1 MSIKLIAERAGVS
14 PSTVSRV
21 LNNPNYQSSTPGLR
35 EKIWKIAMELNYVPN
50 EAARN
55 LRSGKQ
61 KSGGETLHINV
72 LMTRTDETQTDPFFT
87 ELLYVVE
94 SEIHRQMCVLSRVWH
109 MPIFSNDRKCKTTNL
124 DKIINDMY
132 EETTPA
138 CDGLLIIGR
147 CNRDAL
153 KKLKKRFKYLV
164 SVNRNSTNYEVDEV
178 LCDGAK
184 IARTAIE
191 YLISLGH
198 KNIGYIGSCHNESRY
213 KGFLET
219 MEKHGLDYDE
229 TYVIETKQ
237 TEIEGYEAMK
247 FLLQSDDAPT
257 GIYCANDITAI
268 GALKCLNTFKN
279 HYYSPS
285 IISSDDISEA
295 QYSKPMLT
303 TVGLPKEEMGRLA
316 IKLLLDRIRGEHSSI
331 VRMELEGKLVIRQSC
346 TPVEESHWC
355 EYYI

>member
-1 MSIKLIAERAGVS
+1 MSIKDIAKMAGVS
-14 PSTVSRV
+14 PATVSRV
-21 LNNPNYQSSTPGLR
+21 LNNPNYQSSTPGMR
-35 EKIWKIAMELNYVPN
+35 EKIWKIAMEVNYVPN

-61 KSGGETLHINV
+61 KTSVKALHISV
-72 LMTRTDETQTDPFFT
+72 LLTRTNETQTDPFFL
-87 ELLYVVE
+87 ELLNVVE
-94 SEIHRQMCVLSRVWH
+94 SEIHKQMCVLSQVWN
-109 MPIFSNDRKCKTTNL
+109 MPIFSNDRKCRTTNL
-124 DKIINDMY
+124 DQVIREMR
-132 EETTPA
+132 EETQTP

-147 CNRDAL
+147 CNKDAL
-153 KKLKKRFKYLV
+153 KKLKKHFKCLV

-184 IARTAIE
+184 IARTAVE

-213 KGFLET
+213 RGFLDA

-229 TYVIETKQ
+229 TYVFETKQ
-237 TEIEGYEAMK
+237 TEDEGYEAMK

-268 GALKCLNTFKN
+268 GALKCLNVFKN
-279 HYYSPS
+279 HYYLPS
-285 IISSDDISEA
+285 IIASDDIAKA
-295 QYSKPMLT
+295 QYTKPMLT

-316 IKLLLDRIRGEHSSI
+316 VKLLIDRIRGEHNSVI
-331 VRMELEGKLVIRQSC
+331 RMELEGKLIIRQSC
-346 TPVEESHWC
+346 TRVEESRWC
-355 EYYI
+355 EYFI